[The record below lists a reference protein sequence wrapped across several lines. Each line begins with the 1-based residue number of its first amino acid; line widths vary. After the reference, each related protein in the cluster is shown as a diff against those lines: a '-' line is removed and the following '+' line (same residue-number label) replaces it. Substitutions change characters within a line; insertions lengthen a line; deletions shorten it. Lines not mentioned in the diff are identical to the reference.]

1 MCHGRKSKSSVFDLL
16 SGAKVTISPWS
27 IKATG
32 IAAVLVALAFVLAF
46 LHRVSLS
53 AACRWLPTFRRWC
66 GTCVRRMARDRSL
79 DEPMSLMIGAGK

>member
-46 LHRVSLS
+46 LQSGISFSGMQVASYISSL
-53 AACRWLPTFRRWC
+53 
-66 GTCVRRMARDRSL
+66 VRHMRA
-79 DEPMSLMIGAGK
+79 PNGAGP